1 MKTLDRDCKVLESF
15 GIMDY
20 SLLLG
25 VHNIDQT
32 KRNGE
37 VRSNLVNMNS
47 SGPSKNFHIKKEF
60 HYNSW

>member
-25 VHNIDQT
+25 VHNIDQP
-32 KRNGE
+32 KRDGE
-37 VRSNLVNMNS
+37 VKFRDGEVKM
-47 SGPSKNFHIKKEF
+47 
-60 HYNSW
+60 